1 MARHL
6 AWLILLW
13 GLVWAGPATAD
24 AALTWRSCPAI
35 VPHVSAAT
43 LRCATLR
50 PGRAIAGRPVR
61 LALARLQARPHRPS
75 DHPVIVVPGG
85 PGTPA
90 GLDSAGLAAWQGFQ
104 QHAGWQ
110 RDIVVFDPRSTGQ
123 SLPRI
128 TCEDGERL
136 APCHHRLGTA
146 TVQALSVSAAV
157 EDLHAL
163 VKALGQGPAVFWA
176 QSFGAFV
183 VRALAAEYPGDIQ
196 SVLLESPAM
205 PEQGSAAFSTRAIQ
219 RAVDTVITRCNAR
232 LPCRLGVPSIRTTL
246 AAWLAS
252 LDQAPLE
259 IAWATIPYPSRHLVV
274 AADTLLAGLLFA
286 SYDPGTA
293 ATIAPRLR
301 RAIGNT
307 AALRSLL
314 RPVAELGQTSAA
326 HAPVYWSMRCSLPD
340 PATGSE
346 PSGSAPRLDI
356 TAYLDS
362 ADHRPACR
370 NWPVAN
376 RPALASFRAL
386 SGRIV
391 YGGDDIVTPPGLIEA
406 TLVDSPAL
414 HGVSVAGGG
423 HLPLRQ
429 SPCALGYIADWLN
442 DDISAGA
449 GKLCSR

>member
-13 GLVWAGPATAD
+13 RLVWAGPATAD

-163 VKALGQGPAVFWA
+163 VKAL
-176 QSFGAFV
+176 
-183 VRALAAEYPGDIQ
+183 
-196 SVLLESPAM
+196 
-205 PEQGSAAFSTRAIQ
+205 
-219 RAVDTVITRCNAR
+219 
-232 LPCRLGVPSIRTTL
+232 
-246 AAWLAS
+246 
-252 LDQAPLE
+252 
-259 IAWATIPYPSRHLVV
+259 
-274 AADTLLAGLLFA
+274 
-286 SYDPGTA
+286 
-293 ATIAPRLR
+293 
-301 RAIGNT
+301 
-307 AALRSLL
+307 
-314 RPVAELGQTSAA
+314 
-326 HAPVYWSMRCSLPD
+326 
-340 PATGSE
+340 
-346 PSGSAPRLDI
+346 
-356 TAYLDS
+356 
-362 ADHRPACR
+362 
-370 NWPVAN
+370 
-376 RPALASFRAL
+376 
-386 SGRIV
+386 
-391 YGGDDIVTPPGLIEA
+391 
-406 TLVDSPAL
+406 
-414 HGVSVAGGG
+414 
-423 HLPLRQ
+423 
-429 SPCALGYIADWLN
+429 
-442 DDISAGA
+442 
-449 GKLCSR
+449 